1 MRRLH
6 RHPDEGF
13 SLVEVI
19 VAIVILGIVASSALY
34 FFINGMQTT
43 SNLDRQQRAVAIAT
57 STMESTFTFDPHLS
71 PTAGVS
77 GLVIGRSAEEVN
89 AAFTEFAGVDGVGD
103 TYPLSDPAGV
113 TGGGK
118 LKVFDTVS
126 SAEHMTYDVS
136 TLIGSCYR
144 SPAVAGDAQACTKVG
159 GYSGVD
165 EPAAVSPGVSRELRV
180 IVVVTWKPIG
190 GECDATAGICSYH
203 VATLVDPSNDLAWN
217 RVIRPVAVDDPD
229 NAYDPVVGSRPTYS
243 IDVMSN
249 DVLGSVRSNPVQP
262 VAGSGLDSKA
272 GGITFPTNGIIQY
285 TPPPATPGNWASGI
299 FTFKYQVFDRTGAS
313 SSATVTITLHP
324 QAMPDPDLTAS
335 QGVPKV
341 LDVLANDLGSPT
353 AVEIVGGPYLK
364 DAKISVSGTTVTYT
378 PGAFGTDNF
387 TYKFTDAAG
396 QSSQPVLATVNVQA
410 LTAQDFT
417 LVLPYSTTPTWTD
430 ISSQLRGTN
439 PAGTQITVRG
449 LPSPGTGS
457 LLIDGNPYAGGS
469 VTGTIIQFQPPAGNA
484 GEWTFPFK
492 VVLGARTS
500 DNTAN
505 AVIRVPAPLPSLS
518 ASNDDAGRLQDNK
531 IVPIT
536 VGWNDSPKTGWSWD
550 GGTGVTVTFGTVKSK
565 CGNWDRSNSS
575 PADGQLAIATP
586 NLTGQGADR
595 ICWAKYTLTDG
606 KTSATATVS
615 YTVANN
621 P

>member
-1 MRRLH
+1 
-6 RHPDEGF
+6 
-13 SLVEVI
+13 
-19 VAIVILGIVASSALY
+19 
-34 FFINGMQTT
+34 
-43 SNLDRQQRAVAIAT
+43 
-57 STMESTFTFDPHLS
+57 
-71 PTAGVS
+71 
-77 GLVIGRSAEEVN
+77 VN
-89 AAFTEFAGVDGVGD
+89 
-103 TYPLSDPAGV
+103 
-113 TGGGK
+113 
-118 LKVFDTVS
+118 
-126 SAEHMTYDVS
+126 
-136 TLIGSCYR
+136 
-144 SPAVAGDAQACTKVG
+144 
-159 GYSGVD
+159 

-229 NAYDPVVGSRPTYS
+229 YTYDPIAGNPTYGL
-243 IDVMSN
+243 DVMSN

-324 QAMPDPDLTAS
+324 QAVPDPDLTAS

-353 AVEIVGGPYLK
+353 AVQIVGGPYLK

-378 PGAFGTDNF
+378 PGAYGTDNF

-410 LTAQDFT
+410 LNARD
-417 LVLPYSTTPTWTD
+417 VNVALPYSATSTSPIDITSYFLAANPGVTNFTITGGPTP
-430 ISSQLRGTN
+430 N
-439 PAGTQITVRG
+439 
-449 LPSPGTGS
+449 TGS
-457 LLIDGNPYAGGS
+457 LYVNGTKYTGS
-469 VTGTIIQFQPPAGNA
+469 PLTGQTITFQPPAGTA
-484 GEWTFPFK
+484 GQWTFPFK

-505 AVIRVPAPLPSLS
+505 AVITVPAPAPPVARNDGTSGTPFGTLS
-518 ASNDDAGRLQDNK
+518 RKNKNPQPFNAGLNDDPTTWASSDL
-531 IVPIT
+531 
-536 VGWNDSPKTGWSWD
+536 
-550 GGTGVTVTFGTVKSK
+550 TVKLGTIAGG
-565 CGNWDRSNSS
+565 CGSWTTSAPTASDLAAGQVQITPPGSNKT
-575 PADGQLAIATP
+575 ACTAT
-586 NLTGQGADR
+586 
-595 ICWAKYTLTDG
+595 YTLTRG
-606 KTSATATVS
+606 GVSSTATIYYKV
-615 YTVANN
+615 VN
-621 P
+621 